1 MNRDHAFKS
10 ICFFL
15 FGSPKGQ
22 VVSDQLHDSGGILVV
37 FLIDLVNV
45 SDGWVESLLGQL
57 AGLGSVVSDFVEKH
71 WIVQGQSESDWVG
84 SCQLLFSQ

>member
-45 SDGWVESLLGQL
+45 SDG
-57 AGLGSVVSDFVEKH
+57 
-71 WIVQGQSESDWVG
+71 
-84 SCQLLFSQ
+84 